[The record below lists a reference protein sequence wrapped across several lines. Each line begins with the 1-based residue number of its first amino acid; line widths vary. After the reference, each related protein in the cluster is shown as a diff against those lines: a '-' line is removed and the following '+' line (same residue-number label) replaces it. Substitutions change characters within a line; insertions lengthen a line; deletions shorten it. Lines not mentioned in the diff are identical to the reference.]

1 MAILNLESDSRLE
14 PAPDRTAFDYG
25 LAVAKVGALAFPFL
39 GAGVTLFDL
48 VTAPSRGKRLIDWCE
63 ELRL

>member
-1 MAILNLESDSRLE
+1 MENLNLKPDSQLE
-14 PAPDRTAFDYG
+14 PAPGRTAFDYS
-25 LAVAKVGALAFPFL
+25 LAVAKVGTLAFPFF

-48 VTAPSRGKRLIDWCE
+48 VTASLRGKRLSDWCE